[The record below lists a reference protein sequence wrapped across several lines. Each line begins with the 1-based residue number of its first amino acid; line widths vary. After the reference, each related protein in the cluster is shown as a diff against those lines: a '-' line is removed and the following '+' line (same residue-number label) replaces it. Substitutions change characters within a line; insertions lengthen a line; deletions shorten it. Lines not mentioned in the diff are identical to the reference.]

1 MPEDPDLRQ
10 FLESAMADDAARSR
24 AGVGALRERRS
35 EDATLVGVL
44 ANLADL
50 DDDVLVT
57 TSTGHVRRGRVGLV
71 GPGGAV
77 LHTATNTICALRT
90 GAIASVPSAG
100 GARIDGDGR
109 TSTSL
114 SWPLLV
120 ATIAEVGDDVSVV
133 VAGTSTRGRLRSL
146 SRSVAVLDTVDGG
159 AVYVALDTVDEVA
172 ATSPV

>member
-1 MPEDPDLRQ
+1 
-10 FLESAMADDAARSR
+10 
-24 AGVGALRERRS
+24 
-35 EDATLVGVL
+35 
-44 ANLADL
+44 
-50 DDDVLVT
+50 
-57 TSTGHVRRGRVGLV
+57 VR
-71 GPGGAV
+71 
-77 LHTATNTICALRT
+77 
-90 GAIASVPSAG
+90 SAG

-133 VAGTSTRGRLRSL
+133 VAGTSTRGLLRSL